1 MKHFL
6 HLGWFKN
13 ILRWKYSWTCL
24 EKFYRAFNFLNRVFA
39 ECKTGFYAS
48 KMQLL
53 KERKKVPFYNRL
65 PIKIKSLFSKTF
77 SVKISTFE
85 EKLKAQCVEIS
96 TFVSKRNSRVKVSI
110 NSFISSVSVF
120 WWNVC
125 SSLKWILFPGFF
137 SLFARCQIF
146 QQGSLNFK
154 KVWFPRVC
162 ANKRETRELKVIMWV
177 SWSQFFLHWYFYGK
191 DQIVTICEEKNFML
205 IYGSPWHTRNYN
217 TCHLA
222 GN

>member
-96 TFVSKRNSRVKVSI
+96 TFVSNSRVK
-110 NSFISSVSVF
+110 ISMKQLIYF
-120 WWNVC
+120 LCVC
-125 SSLKWILFPGFF
+125 FLMKCVQQSEMNFVPRIFF
-137 SLFARCQIF
+137 SLCSLSDLSTRKFKLQKSLISSSVCKQKRNPWIKGDHVSFLIPIF
-146 QQGSLNFK
+146 PALIFLWERSNRNDLRRKKLYVNLWESL
-154 KVWFPRVC
+154 
-162 ANKRETRELKVIMWV
+162 A
-177 SWSQFFLHWYFYGK
+177 H
-191 DQIVTICEEKNFML
+191 
-205 IYGSPWHTRNYN
+205 
-217 TCHLA
+217 
-222 GN
+222 